1 MSDAARTPDVVTV
14 LAPAKVNLGLRVA
27 ARRGDGYHEIDTL
40 FATVEIADRLRLTRT
55 SGGVSGAASDHRDP
69 GSRADELPPMG
80 PANLAFRA
88 AEAWLEAAGRPG
100 GVHVE
105 LDKRLPIAAGLGGGS
120 SDAGAVIR
128 GMARLWPAPVDPLAI
143 AKRLG
148 SDVPFF
154 ASGHAV
160 ARGRGRGE
168 RLVPRTLPERWLVLV
183 NPGVAVPVAEAYG
196 GLMAFGPPQEWD
208 AVADAWAGGQA
219 PRWRNDLQVGVLR
232 RHPDVRAAWS
242 ALGQAGLSSP
252 LLSGSGAT
260 CFGLADDEDHARR
273 VARELQASRPDWWV
287 TCARAPARP
296 AFAEVRAGVDG
307 GASAGE
313 PPDPTG

>member
-1 MSDAARTPDVVTV
+1 MSDAPEVVTV
-14 LAPAKVNLGLRVA
+14 VAPAKVNLGLRVS

-40 FATVEIADRLRLTRT
+40 FATVEIGDRLRLSRT
-55 SGGVSGAASDHRDP
+55 GTGVSGVVTDRREP
-69 GSRADELPPMG
+69 GSGAEEVPPMG

-88 AEAWLEAAGRPG
+88 ADAWLEAAGRPG

-105 LDKRLPIAAGLGGGS
+105 LEKQLPIAAGLGGGS

-128 GMARLWPAPVDPLAI
+128 AMARLWPAAVDPIAI

-168 RLVPRTLPERWLVLV
+168 KLAPRALPARWLVLV
-183 NPGVAVPVAEAYG
+183 NPGVAVPVAQAYG
-196 GLMAFGPPQEWD
+196 DLMAFGPPQDWD
-208 AVADAWAGGQA
+208 AVASAWSEGQA
-219 PRWRNDLQVGVLR
+219 PRWRNDLQAGVLR
-232 RHPDVRAAWS
+232 RHPDVRAAWT
-242 ALGQAGLSSP
+242 ALGQAGLAAP

-260 CFGLADDEDHARR
+260 CFGLADGEEHARR
-273 VARELQASRPDWWV
+273 VARELRAGRPDWWV
-287 TCARAPARP
+287 IATSAPARS
-296 AFAEVRAGVDG
+296 AFAQVR
-307 GASAGE
+307 
-313 PPDPTG
+313 

>member
-1 MSDAARTPDVVTV
+1 VSDRALGPDVVTV
-14 LAPAKVNLGLRVA
+14 VAPAKVNLGLRVA

-40 FATVEIADRLRLTRT
+40 FATVEIGDRLRLTRT
-55 SGGVSGAASDHRDP
+55 AGGVSGAATDRREA
-69 GSRADELPPMG
+69 GTRAEELPPMG
-80 PANLAFRA
+80 TANLAHRA
-88 AEAWLEAAGRPG
+88 AEAWLDAAGRPG

-128 GMARLWPAPVDPLAI
+128 AMARLWPAALDPLAI
-143 AKRLG
+143 AGRLG

-183 NPGVAVPVAEAYG
+183 NPGVAVPVADAYG
-196 GLMAFGPPQEWD
+196 ELMAFGPPQEWD
-208 AVADAWAGGQA
+208 AVADAWSEGLA
-219 PRWRNDLQVGVLR
+219 PRWRNDLQAGVLR
-232 RHPDVRAAWS
+232 RHPEVRAAWT
-242 ALGQAGLSSP
+242 ALREAGAGAP

-260 CFGLADDEDHARR
+260 CFGLADDEEHARR
-273 VARELQASRPDWWV
+273 LARELLAARPDWWAV
-287 TCARAPARP
+287 AARAPARP
-296 AFAEVRAGVDG
+296 AFAEARAGEAHDP
-307 GASAGE
+307 AG
-313 PPDPTG
+313 

>member
-1 MSDAARTPDVVTV
+1 MSDEAGTPDVVAV
-14 LAPAKVNLGLRVA
+14 VAPAKVNLGLRVA

-40 FATVEIADRLRLTRT
+40 FATVEIGDRLRLTRT
-55 SGGVSGAASDHRDP
+55 ASGVSGAASDQREP
-69 GSRADELPPMG
+69 GSRAEDLPPMG
-80 PANLAFRA
+80 ASNLAYRA

-128 GMARLWPAPVDPLAI
+128 GMARLWPAAVDPLAI

-154 ASGHAV
+154 TSGHAV

-168 RLVPRTLPERWLVLV
+168 RLTPRTLPERWLVLV

-196 GLMAFGPPQEWD
+196 DLMAFGPPLDWD
-208 AVADAWAGGQA
+208 AVATAWAEGEA
-219 PRWRNDLQVGVLR
+219 PRWRNDLQAGVLR
-232 RHPDVRAAWS
+232 RHPEVRAAWT
-242 ALGQAGLSSP
+242 ALGEAGLSAPS
-252 LLSGSGAT
+252 LSGSGAT
-260 CFGLADDEDHARR
+260 CFGLADDEEHARR
-273 VARELQASRPDWWV
+273 VARELRTGRPDWWARP
-287 TCARAPARP
+287 ARAPARP
-296 AFAEVRAGVDG
+296 AFAEVRAGA
-307 GASAGE
+307 ASDPAG
-313 PPDPTG
+313 